1 MPVEDLTVITKGMV
15 AINLTMKRRGARGAL
30 TRAAAAPGKGGRP
43 CTR

>member
-30 TRAAAAPGKGGRP
+30 TRAAAPGKGGRP
-43 CTR
+43 CVR